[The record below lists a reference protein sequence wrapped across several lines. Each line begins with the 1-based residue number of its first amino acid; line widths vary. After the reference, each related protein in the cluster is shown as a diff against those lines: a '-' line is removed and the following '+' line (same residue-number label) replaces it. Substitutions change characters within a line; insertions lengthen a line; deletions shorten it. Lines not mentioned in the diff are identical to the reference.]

1 MRGTIRDMQAGKV
14 RSFVALYWGD
24 FSARVLALRPAGPP
38 APAQPSAQ
46 ASASC
51 RATVSAKEKR
61 RKFIGPPT
69 AIAWRVVALADDC
82 IPSDAS
88 PSYCAMAAL
97 LSTLP

>member
-14 RSFVALYWGD
+14 RSFVAVYWGD
-24 FSARVLALRPAGPP
+24 FSARALGLRPVGRPGP
-38 APAQPSAQ
+38 ARPSAP

-51 RATVSAKEKR
+51 RGTVSAKEKR

-82 IPSDAS
+82 KPSGRE
-88 PSYCAMAAL
+88 P
-97 LSTLP
+97 